1 MLRPSPPD
9 PPTFDFAALVA
20 PLFTCVSARL
30 VAQDQDQEVKE
41 RAIECVGAVVCR
53 LGDLHAEVRPR
64 RPPSPLLPRPS
75 RRLPSGVDL
84 TAASTVR
91 L

>member
-1 MLRPSPPD
+1 MSAELARVLRPTPPD
-9 PPTFDFAALVA
+9 APTFDFAALVA

-53 LGDLHAEVRPR
+53 LGDLHAEVPPR
-64 RPPSPLLPRPS
+64 RPPSPVP
-75 RRLPSGVDL
+75 
-84 TAASTVR
+84 TAPPHSPPV
-91 L
+91 